1 MRVRAAAVLA
11 ACAFAVAASTSP
23 PAGADEREKCASSSE
38 SAQQLRKAG
47 KLVDARAQLA
57 VCSRAVCPRV
67 VKRDCDRWIGE
78 VESSLPTVVVTARDA
93 KGQDL
98 VDVRVYFDDK
108 LVTEHLDG
116 KSITLDPGPHT
127 MRCEVE
133 GAKPL
138 TTEVV
143 VHEGEKARVL
153 PVQFEGPP
161 GPPPPPSPQGS
172 TSIPVGAYVLGAVG
186 VTSLGLFTVLAITG
200 ESTFDSCAQSKT
212 CSPSQKDALGLERGI
227 AWTAFGVGVV
237 SLGVATW
244 LVLSRPGGPMH
255 PSTGAAGVTV
265 DVRPVPGGATGALR
279 LSF

>member
-1 MRVRAAAVLA
+1 
-11 ACAFAVAASTSP
+11 
-23 PAGADEREKCASSSE
+23 
-38 SAQQLRKAG
+38 
-47 KLVDARAQLA
+47 
-57 VCSRAVCPRV
+57 VCPRV

-93 KGQDL
+93 RGQDL
-98 VDVRVYFDDK
+98 VDVRVYFDDQ

-127 MRCEVE
+127 MRCEVG

-161 GPPPPPSPQGS
+161 GPQPLPPHEGGS
-172 TSIPVGAYVLGAVG
+172 SGGVPVGAYVFGAVG
-186 VTSLGLFTVLAITG
+186 ITSLGLFTVLAITG
-200 ESTFDSCAQSKT
+200 ESTFDNCAQSKT
-212 CSPSQKDALGLERGI
+212 CSGGQKDALGLERGI

-255 PSTGAAGVTV
+255 PSTGAAGVAV
-265 DVRPVPGGATGALR
+265 GVRPVPGGATGALR
-279 LSF
+279 LTF